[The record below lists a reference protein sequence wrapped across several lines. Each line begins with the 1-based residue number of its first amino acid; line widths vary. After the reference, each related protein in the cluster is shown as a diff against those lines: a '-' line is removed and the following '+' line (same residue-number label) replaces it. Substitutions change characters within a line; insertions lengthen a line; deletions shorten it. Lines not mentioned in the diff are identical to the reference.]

1 MNIDIEK
8 ISKMIDN
15 ELQEANEK
23 FSLFQSMHEA
33 YGVMREE
40 LEESSQEFKEIKTLI
55 LCEYWEF
62 TKNDKFHLDN
72 KDSIDNLLNKL
83 DSTIL
88 CNICELIQ
96 LGAMVRK
103 SKMLNDN
110 KSNKIPKEVKN
121 SETEWFIED

>member
-15 ELQEANEK
+15 ELQEANRN
-23 FSLFQSMHEA
+23 FPLFQSMHEA

-40 LEESSQEFKEIKTLI
+40 LEESSQEFKEIKTFI

-72 KDSIDNLLNKL
+72 KVSIDNLLNKL

-103 SKMLNDN
+103 SKILND
-110 KSNKIPKEVKN
+110 KEVK
-121 SETEWFIED
+121 SGEIE

>member
-121 SETEWFIED
+121 SETE